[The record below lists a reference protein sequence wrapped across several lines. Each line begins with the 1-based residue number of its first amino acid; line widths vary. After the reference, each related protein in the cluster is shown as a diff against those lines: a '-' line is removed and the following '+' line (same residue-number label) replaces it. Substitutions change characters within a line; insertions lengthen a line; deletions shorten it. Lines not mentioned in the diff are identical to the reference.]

1 LVFITFEFLS
11 SRYCPGWFDFD
22 GAFAMA
28 FLSIVA
34 KNVTGSLAQGI
45 GNSFM
50 LDKKDVSSLSKLIR
64 DNTKRH
70 WKPLLAVG
78 AAGALAYGAYK
89 VRTEI
94 QQQIED
100 TKAHPTPNEV
110 RNLTH
115 TANSVDGNC
124 GPDLGMVEYDSLV
137 DDLLLSL
144 ENEPELEDCL
154 ENDPAASEDV
164 RWSSSDREV
173 DIVNLKIQERK
184 YEIGLSARSDEVDE
198 ESPRSKSK
206 EVKPDP
212 VIQQLK
218 AKKVLIT
225 QEAYH
230 KEQYRKQRKRV
241 RSGQLSNA
249 IRGLAAK
256 IRASF
261 PLPDGSMLQQKAM
274 CLYAAKECRKMCIR
288 EAQIATIVPKAVSLA
303 SIPTT
308 SQVDLRQ
315 ITKIEAVEL
324 KYKKMAWSGYKN
336 KQGWASHLASLFA

>member
-1 LVFITFEFLS
+1 
-11 SRYCPGWFDFD
+11 
-22 GAFAMA
+22 MA
-28 FLSIVA
+28 FLSLVQ
-34 KNVTGSLAQGI
+34 KNVTGSFAQAI

-50 LDKKDVSSLSKLIR
+50 LDKKEVSVISKLIR

-70 WKPLLAVG
+70 WKPL
-78 AAGALAYGAYK
+78 AAIGTVAALTYGVYK

-94 QQQIED
+94 LQQKED
-100 TKAHPTPNEV
+100 TKAAPTSIEV

-124 GPDLGMVEYDSLV
+124 GPERTEFVELDSLA
-137 DDLLLSL
+137 DDLLLEL
-144 ENEPELEDCL
+144 ENELELEDCL
-154 ENDPAASEDV
+154 ENDPTASEDV
-164 RWSSSDREV
+164 RWSSAEKELDIIDLRIKQRKSEV
-173 DIVNLKIQERK
+173 GGTD
-184 YEIGLSARSDEVDE
+184 DEA
-198 ESPRSKSK
+198 SP
-206 EVKPDP
+206 DA
-212 VIQQLK
+212 VIAGLK
-218 AKKVLIT
+218 AKKVLIA

-249 IRGLAAK
+249 TRGLAAK

-261 PLPDGSMLQQKAM
+261 PIPDGSMLQQKAM

-288 EAQIATIVPKAVSLA
+288 EAQIATIVPKAVALA
-303 SIPTT
+303 AVPTT

-315 ITKIEAVEL
+315 IVNIEAVQL

-336 KQGWASHLASLFA
+336 KQGWAAHLASLFA

>member
-1 LVFITFEFLS
+1 
-11 SRYCPGWFDFD
+11 
-22 GAFAMA
+22 MA
-28 FLSIVA
+28 FIVA
-34 KNVTGSLAQGI
+34 ALGKQVSSNATTTLAQCLTP
-45 GNSFM
+45 SR
-50 LDKKDVSSLSKLIR
+50 KDVSVITNLIR

-70 WKPLLAVG
+70 WKPLAVIG
-78 AAGALAYGAYK
+78 TAGALAYGAYL

-94 QQQIED
+94 YQQRED
-100 TKAHPTPNEV
+100 TKVAPTILEA
-110 RNLTH
+110 RNLAH

-124 GPDLGMVEYDSLV
+124 GPEQNEFEELDSLA
-137 DDLLLSL
+137 DDLLLQL
-144 ENEPELEDCL
+144 EEEPELEDCL
-154 ENDPAASEDV
+154 ENDPTACEDV
-164 RWSSSDREV
+164 RWSSGEKEL
-173 DIVNLKIQERK
+173 DIIDLRIKLRK
-184 YEIGLSARSDEVDE
+184 YELGCVDKDGSSDEE
-198 ESPRSKSK
+198 ITG
-206 EVKPDP
+206 VKPKKSIADP
-212 VIQQLK
+212 IITGLK
-218 AKKVLIT
+218 TKKVLVS

-249 IRGLAAK
+249 VRGLAAK

-261 PLPDGSMLQQKAM
+261 PLPEGSMLQQKAM

-288 EAQIATIVPKAVSLA
+288 EAQIALMVPKAVALA

-336 KQGWASHLASLFA
+336 KQGWAAHLASLFA

>member
-1 LVFITFEFLS
+1 
-11 SRYCPGWFDFD
+11 
-22 GAFAMA
+22 MA
-28 FLSIVA
+28 FLASIA
-34 KNVTGSLAQGI
+34 TTALAENKQALAQTLR
-45 GNSFM
+45 M
-50 LDKKDVSSLSKLIR
+50 DKKSVSAISTFIR
-64 DNTKRH
+64 DNTKKS

-78 AAGALAYGAYK
+78 TVGALAYGAYL

-94 QQQIED
+94 LQQKED
-100 TKAHPTPNEV
+100 TKVVPTPDEV
-110 RNLTH
+110 RNLAH

-124 GPDLGMVEYDSLV
+124 GPELRDVGELDSLA
-137 DDLLLSL
+137 DEFLLEL
-144 ENEPELEDCL
+144 EDGLELEDCL

-164 RWSSSDREV
+164 RWSSAEKEL
-173 DIVNLKIQERK
+173 DIVDLQIKKRRSETKSSGSEDGDDLVND
-184 YEIGLSARSDEVDE
+184 EI
-198 ESPRSKSK
+198 
-206 EVKPDP
+206 
-212 VIQQLK
+212 ITQLK
-218 AKKVLIT
+218 MKKVIIA

-249 IRGLAAK
+249 TRGLAAK

-261 PLPDGSMLQQKAM
+261 PIPDGSMLQQKAM

-288 EAQIATIVPKAVSLA
+288 EAQIASMVPKAVSLA

-315 ITKIEAVEL
+315 IVNIEAVQL

-336 KQGWASHLASLFA
+336 KQTWASKLASLFA

>member
-1 LVFITFEFLS
+1 
-11 SRYCPGWFDFD
+11 
-22 GAFAMA
+22 MA
-28 FLSIVA
+28 FLFTALGKQLLSNSTTTVA
-34 KNVTGSLAQGI
+34 QALTPTKND
-45 GNSFM
+45 M
-50 LDKKDVSSLSKLIR
+50 KYVSNLIR

-70 WKPLLAVG
+70 WKPVAGVFVLGTCVYGAIKIRSEILLAREE
-78 AAGALAYGAYK
+78 LK
-89 VRTEI
+89 I
-94 QQQIED
+94 Q
-100 TKAHPTPNEV
+100 PTPNEV
-110 RNLTH
+110 RNLAH

-124 GPDLGMVEYDSLV
+124 GPDLGMEELDSLA
-137 DDLLLSL
+137 DDLLLEL

-154 ENDPAASEDV
+154 ENDPTASENV
-164 RWSSSDREV
+164 RWSKLETEL
-173 DIVNLKIQERK
+173 DIIDLKIQQRK
-184 YEIGLSARSDEVDE
+184 YEIGFTEEVRSDEVN
-198 ESPRSKSK
+198 SIKK
-206 EVKPDP
+206 IDP
-212 VIQQLK
+212 VVTELK
-218 AKKVLIT
+218 IKKVFAA

-249 IRGLAAK
+249 VRGLAAK

-288 EAQIATIVPKAVSLA
+288 EAQIATMVPKAVALA

-324 KYKKMAWSGYKN
+324 KYNKMAWSGFKN
-336 KQGWASHLASLFA
+336 KRGWATHLASLFA